1 MASVGHGSDH
11 GRSRNGRPQADDGPT
26 SRAYCQPMALGP
38 VRRDLLQVSHDEW
51 PRWVAWAC
59 AGLMVLIAGVAGTD
73 PKVPNRGWL
82 VVAVL
87 VASLGWLVLPFGRK
101 LQLPV
106 HATLV
111 LGVLG
116 LVNSAAD
123 PFGFYTEDGH
133 EQLTFL
139 VVIFLVGEAIS
150 HWPLRLALPLTAAAV
165 VIASPPVTAHDE
177 ISGVWIG
184 AIGLAA
190 VVGVLIRALLST
202 IVELEA
208 AQAELTVRAAAEER
222 ARIAREV
229 HDVIAHSLTVTM
241 LHLTAARLAV
251 GRGDPGGA
259 TEALEEAE
267 RAGRRSLTD
276 VRRTVG
282 LLRTDDEADGPGTAA
297 PTRLAAD
304 VHELVAGYR
313 SAGLAVDLQ
322 TTGDLDSLAPQV
334 GIAVYRTVQE
344 SLANA
349 ARHLPGATS
358 VVTLDVGEVTF
369 VQVCSRGGQPAD
381 QPGAGAG
388 LLGMRE
394 RAEAL
399 GGRCDARPDGDGWL
413 VEVEL
418 PGRTVDATVGL

>member
-1 MASVGHGSDH
+1 M
-11 GRSRNGRPQADDGPT
+11 T
-26 SRAYCQPMALGP
+26 RAYCQPMALGP
-38 VRRDLLQVSHDEW
+38 VRRDLPEVSHDEW
-51 PRWVAWAC
+51 PRWVSWVST
-59 AGLMVLIAGVAGTD
+59 GLMVLIAGVAGTD
-73 PKVPNRGWL
+73 PQVPNRVWL

-87 VASLGWLVLPFGRK
+87 VASIGWLVLPFGWS
-101 LQLPV
+101 LWLPV
-106 HATLV
+106 HAALV

-116 LVNSAAD
+116 VVNSAAD

-139 VVIFLVGEAIS
+139 IVVFLVGEAIA
-150 HWPLRLALPLTAAAV
+150 HWPLRLAVPTTVAAV
-165 VIASPPVTAHDE
+165 LLASPPVTAHDE

-190 VVGVLIRALLST
+190 VVGLLIRALLSS
-202 IVELEA
+202 IVDLEA
-208 AQAELTVRAAAEER
+208 AQAELTARAAAEER

-251 GRGDPGGA
+251 GRGDTGAA

-282 LLRTDDEADGPGTAA
+282 LLRADDDAEASGTSA
-297 PTRLAAD
+297 PARLAAD

-313 SAGLAVDLQ
+313 AAGVAVELQ
-322 TTGDLDSLAPQV
+322 TTGDVDSLVPEV

-349 ARHLPGATS
+349 ARHRPGATS
-358 VVTLDVGEVTF
+358 VVSLDVGEKTHVRVRT
-369 VQVCSRGGQPAD
+369 RGGQPTE

-394 RAEAL
+394 RADAL
-399 GGRCDARPDGDGWL
+399 GGRCDARPEGDGWL

-418 PGRTVDATVGL
+418 PAPSVDPAAAL